1 MRAATKCL
9 LLPRTA
15 PIAANRA
22 LHAHISKCICMYAN
36 AVLIFEMKFEN
47 SAYLF
52 DNFSTAA
59 DASERTYIFTCVS
72 VPVANKKMF
81 YYVFICFN
89 GFAAGPYS
97 VFYLLFVWQHLFV
110 ATPLLCGWAVLW

>member
-22 LHAHISKCICMYAN
+22 LHAHISNCICMYAN

-52 DNFSTAA
+52 DNFSTTA

-72 VPVANKKMF
+72 VPVANKN
-81 YYVFICFN
+81 V
-89 GFAAGPYS
+89 
-97 VFYLLFVWQHLFV
+97 
-110 ATPLLCGWAVLW
+110 LLCFYMF

>member
-52 DNFSTAA
+52 NNFSTAA

-72 VPVANKKMF
+72 VPVANKNVVLCFYMF
-81 YYVFICFN
+81 
-89 GFAAGPYS
+89 
-97 VFYLLFVWQHLFV
+97 
-110 ATPLLCGWAVLW
+110 